1 MMGMRTSVTE
11 SAAMRASWL
20 GAAWSGVMVLAYK
33 PWLGLRKLATLKR
46 LSRDAKM
53 ADMMIQS
60 LERL

>member
-1 MMGMRTSVTE
+1 VTE

-33 PWLGLRKLATLKR
+33 PWLDLRKLATLKR